1 MPSVREIQR
10 PHTHKH
16 AEGVHALKSRSDI
29 VFETVVVVLLGLLT
43 LIILYPL
50 YFVIIASFSEAKLVV
65 AGQVWIYPKGL
76 TLENY
81 MQCFENGD
89 LMLGYRNAFFI
100 MIMGTATNLV
110 LTILCAYPLSR
121 HDLWGRNAIMMYCT
135 IPMFFGGGLIP
146 TYLLVTKT
154 LGLKN
159 SWWAVI
165 LVAGIATYNMIIMRT
180 FFMTSIPYELQEAA
194 QIDGCTPFGILF
206 RIILPLSIPVICV
219 IGLYYAVNHWNSYFS
234 ALIYLPDQKKWPL
247 QLFLRQILV
256 NNDVSSVDGGASSDE
271 MARRAMRAET
281 IKYAIVILA
290 SIPMLIIYPFVQ
302 RYFVKGVMI
311 GSVKG

>member
-1 MPSVREIQR
+1 MASINKNSRN
-10 PHTHKH
+10 HKDG
-16 AEGVHALKSRSDI
+16 EPHALKSRGDI
-29 VFETVVVVLLGLLT
+29 IFETIVVIILAILT

-50 YFVIIASFSEAKLVV
+50 YFVVIASFSDAKLVV
-65 AGQVWIYPKGL
+65 AGEVWWYPKGV

-81 MQCFENGD
+81 MQCFTNGD
-89 LMLGYRNAFFI
+89 LMLGYRNAFI
-100 MIMGTATNLV
+100 ILILGTATNLF

-121 HDLWGRNAIMMYCT
+121 HDLWGRNGIMIYCT

-146 TYLLVTKT
+146 TYLMVTQT

-180 FFMTSIPYELQEAA
+180 FFMTSIPFELQEAA
-194 QIDGCTPFGILF
+194 QIDGCTPIGILL

-219 IGLYYAVNHWNSYFS
+219 IGLYYGVNHWNSYFS
-234 ALIYLPDQKKWPL
+234 ALVYLPDKNKWPL

-256 NNDVSSVDGGASSDE
+256 NNDISAVDGGASSDE

-281 IKYAIVILA
+281 IKYSIVILA
-290 SIPMLIIYPFVQ
+290 SVPMLIIYPFVQ

>member
-1 MPSVREIQR
+1 MVSTKKNSRNHRDGEP
-10 PHTHKH
+10 
-16 AEGVHALKSRSDI
+16 HALKSRGDI
-29 VFETVVVVLLGLLT
+29 IFETIVVIILAILT
-43 LIILYPL
+43 LAILYPL
-50 YFVIIASFSEAKLVV
+50 YFVVIASFSDAKLVV
-65 AGQVWIYPKGL
+65 AGEVWWYPKGV

-81 MQCFENGD
+81 MQCFTNGD
-89 LMLGYRNAFFI
+89 LMLGYRNAFI
-100 MIMGTATNLV
+100 ILILGTATNLF

-121 HDLWGRNAIMMYCT
+121 HDLWGRNGIMIYCT

-146 TYLLVTKT
+146 TYLMVTQT

-180 FFMTSIPYELQEAA
+180 FFMTSIPFELQEAA
-194 QIDGCTPFGILF
+194 QIDGCTPIGILL

-219 IGLYYAVNHWNSYFS
+219 IGLYYGVTHWNSYFS
-234 ALIYLPDQKKWPL
+234 ALVYLPDKNKWPL

-256 NNDVSSVDGGASSDE
+256 NNDISAVDGGASSDE

-281 IKYAIVILA
+281 IKYSIVILA
-290 SIPMLIIYPFVQ
+290 SVPMLIIYPFVQ

>member
-1 MPSVREIQR
+1 MASANKNSRN
-10 PHTHKH
+10 HKDG
-16 AEGVHALKSRSDI
+16 EPHALKSRGDI
-29 VFETVVVVLLGLLT
+29 IFETIVVIILAILT

-50 YFVIIASFSEAKLVV
+50 YFVVIASFSDAKLVV
-65 AGQVWIYPKGL
+65 AGEVWWYPKGI

-81 MQCFENGD
+81 MQCFTNGD
-89 LMLGYRNAFFI
+89 LMLGYRNAFI
-100 MIMGTATNLV
+100 ILILGTATNLF

-121 HDLWGRNAIMMYCT
+121 HDLWGRNGIMIYCT

-146 TYLLVTKT
+146 TYLMVTQT

-180 FFMTSIPYELQEAA
+180 FFMTSIPFELQEAA
-194 QIDGCTPFGILF
+194 QIDGCTPIGILL

-219 IGLYYAVNHWNSYFS
+219 IGLYYGVTHWNSYFS
-234 ALIYLPDQKKWPL
+234 ALVYLPDKNKWPL

-256 NNDVSSVDGGASSDE
+256 NNDISAVDGGASSDE

-281 IKYAIVILA
+281 IKYSIVILA

>member
-1 MPSVREIQR
+1 MVSTKKNSRNHRDGEP
-10 PHTHKH
+10 
-16 AEGVHALKSRSDI
+16 HALKSRGDI
-29 VFETVVVVLLGLLT
+29 IFETVVVIILAILT

-50 YFVIIASFSEAKLVV
+50 YFVVIASFSDAKLVV
-65 AGQVWIYPKGL
+65 AGEVWWYPKGV

-81 MQCFENGD
+81 MQCFTNGD
-89 LMLGYRNAFFI
+89 LMLGYRNAFI
-100 MIMGTATNLV
+100 ILILGTATNLF

-121 HDLWGRNAIMMYCT
+121 HDLWGRNGIMIYCT

-146 TYLLVTKT
+146 TYLMVTQT

-180 FFMTSIPYELQEAA
+180 FFMTSIPFELQEAA
-194 QIDGCTPFGILF
+194 QIDGCTPIGILL

-219 IGLYYAVNHWNSYFS
+219 IGLYYGVNHWNSYFS
-234 ALIYLPDQKKWPL
+234 ALVYLPDKNKWPL
-247 QLFLRQILV
+247 QLVLRQILV
-256 NNDVSSVDGGASSDE
+256 NNDISAVDGGASSDE

-281 IKYAIVILA
+281 IKYSIVILA

>member
-1 MPSVREIQR
+1 MASIKKNSRNHRDGEP
-10 PHTHKH
+10 
-16 AEGVHALKSRSDI
+16 HALKSRGDI
-29 VFETVVVVLLGLLT
+29 IFETVVVIILAILT

-50 YFVIIASFSEAKLVV
+50 YFVVIASFSDAKLVV
-65 AGQVWIYPKGL
+65 AGEVWWYPKGV

-81 MQCFENGD
+81 MQCFTNGD
-89 LMLGYRNAFFI
+89 LMLGYRNAFI
-100 MIMGTATNLV
+100 ILILGTATNLF

-121 HDLWGRNAIMMYCT
+121 HDLWGRNGIMIYCT

-146 TYLLVTKT
+146 TYLMVTQT

-180 FFMTSIPYELQEAA
+180 FFMTSIPFELQEAA
-194 QIDGCTPFGILF
+194 QIDGCTPIGILL

-219 IGLYYAVNHWNSYFS
+219 IGLYYGVNHWNSYFS
-234 ALIYLPDQKKWPL
+234 ALVYLPDKNKWPL

-256 NNDVSSVDGGASSDE
+256 NNDISAVDGGASSDE

-281 IKYAIVILA
+281 IKYSIVILA

>member
-1 MPSVREIQR
+1 MVSTKKNSRNHRDGEP
-10 PHTHKH
+10 
-16 AEGVHALKSRSDI
+16 HALKSRGDI
-29 VFETVVVVLLGLLT
+29 IFETVVVIILAILT

-50 YFVIIASFSEAKLVV
+50 YVVVIASFSDAKLVV
-65 AGQVWIYPKGL
+65 AGEVWWYPKGV

-81 MQCFENGD
+81 MQCFTNGD
-89 LMLGYRNAFFI
+89 LMLGYRNAFI
-100 MIMGTATNLV
+100 ILILGTATNLF

-121 HDLWGRNAIMMYCT
+121 HDLWGRNGIMIYCT

-146 TYLLVTKT
+146 TYLMVTQT

-180 FFMTSIPYELQEAA
+180 FFMTSIPFELQEAA
-194 QIDGCTPFGILF
+194 QIDGCTPIGILL

-219 IGLYYAVNHWNSYFS
+219 IGLFYGVNHWNSYFS
-234 ALIYLPDQKKWPL
+234 ALVYLPDKNKWPL

-256 NNDVSSVDGGASSDE
+256 NNDISAVDGGASSDE

-281 IKYAIVILA
+281 IKYSIVILA
-290 SIPMLIIYPFVQ
+290 SVPMLIIYPFVQ

>member
-1 MPSVREIQR
+1 MVSTKKNSRNHRDGEP
-10 PHTHKH
+10 
-16 AEGVHALKSRSDI
+16 HALKSRGDI
-29 VFETVVVVLLGLLT
+29 IFETVVVIILAILT

-50 YFVIIASFSEAKLVV
+50 YFVVIASFSDAKLVV
-65 AGQVWIYPKGL
+65 AGEVWWYPKGV

-81 MQCFENGD
+81 MQCFTNGD
-89 LMLGYRNAFFI
+89 LMLGYRNAFI
-100 MIMGTATNLV
+100 ILILGTATNLF

-121 HDLWGRNAIMMYCT
+121 HDLWGSNGIMIYCT

-146 TYLLVTKT
+146 TYLMVTQT

-180 FFMTSIPYELQEAA
+180 FFMTSIPFELQEAA
-194 QIDGCTPFGILF
+194 QIDGCTPIGILL

-219 IGLYYAVNHWNSYFS
+219 IGLYYGVNHWNSYFS
-234 ALIYLPDQKKWPL
+234 ALVYLPDKNKWPL

-256 NNDVSSVDGGASSDE
+256 NNDISAVDGGASSDE

-281 IKYAIVILA
+281 IKYSIVILA

>member
-1 MPSVREIQR
+1 MVSTKKNSRNHRDGEP
-10 PHTHKH
+10 
-16 AEGVHALKSRSDI
+16 HALKSRGDI
-29 VFETVVVVLLGLLT
+29 IFETVVVIILAILT

-50 YFVIIASFSEAKLVV
+50 YFVVIASFSDAKLVV
-65 AGQVWIYPKGL
+65 AGEVWWYPKGV

-81 MQCFENGD
+81 MQCFTNGD
-89 LMLGYRNAFFI
+89 LMLGYRNAFI
-100 MIMGTATNLV
+100 ILILGTATNLF

-121 HDLWGRNAIMMYCT
+121 HDLWGRNGIMIYCT

-146 TYLLVTKT
+146 TYLMVTQT

-180 FFMTSIPYELQEAA
+180 FFMTSIPFELQEAA
-194 QIDGCTPFGILF
+194 QIDGCTPIGILL

-219 IGLYYAVNHWNSYFS
+219 IGLYYGVNHWNSYFS
-234 ALIYLPDQKKWPL
+234 ALVYLPDKNKWPL

-256 NNDVSSVDGGASSDE
+256 NNDISAVDGGASSDE

-281 IKYAIVILA
+281 IKYSIVILA

>member
-1 MPSVREIQR
+1 MVSTKKNSRNHRDGEP
-10 PHTHKH
+10 
-16 AEGVHALKSRSDI
+16 HALKSRGDI
-29 VFETVVVVLLGLLT
+29 IFETIVVIILAILT

-50 YFVIIASFSEAKLVV
+50 YFVVIASFSDAKLVV
-65 AGQVWIYPKGL
+65 AGEVWWYPKGV

-81 MQCFENGD
+81 MQCFTNGD
-89 LMLGYRNAFFI
+89 LMLGYRNAFI
-100 MIMGTATNLV
+100 ILILGTATNLF

-121 HDLWGRNAIMMYCT
+121 HDLWGRNGIMVYCT

-146 TYLLVTKT
+146 TYLMVTQT

-180 FFMTSIPYELQEAA
+180 FFMTSIPFELQEAA
-194 QIDGCTPFGILF
+194 QIDGCTPIGILL

-219 IGLYYAVNHWNSYFS
+219 IGLYYGVNHWNSYFS
-234 ALIYLPDQKKWPL
+234 ALVYLPDKNKWPL

-256 NNDVSSVDGGASSDE
+256 NNDISAVDGGASSDE

-281 IKYAIVILA
+281 IKYSIVILA
-290 SIPMLIIYPFVQ
+290 SVPMLIIYPFVQ

>member
-1 MPSVREIQR
+1 MVNTKKNSRNHRDGEP
-10 PHTHKH
+10 
-16 AEGVHALKSRSDI
+16 HALKSRGDI
-29 VFETVVVVLLGLLT
+29 IFETIVVIILAILT

-50 YFVIIASFSEAKLVV
+50 YFVVIASFSDAKLVV
-65 AGQVWIYPKGL
+65 AGEVWWYPKGV

-81 MQCFENGD
+81 MQCFTNGD
-89 LMLGYRNAFFI
+89 LMLGYRNAFI
-100 MIMGTATNLV
+100 ILILGTATNLF

-121 HDLWGRNAIMMYCT
+121 HDLWGRNGIMIYCT

-146 TYLLVTKT
+146 TYLMVTQT

-180 FFMTSIPYELQEAA
+180 FFMTSIPFELQEAA
-194 QIDGCTPFGILF
+194 QIDGCTPIGILL

-219 IGLYYAVNHWNSYFS
+219 IGLYYGVNHWNSYFS
-234 ALIYLPDQKKWPL
+234 ALVYLPDKNKWPL

-256 NNDVSSVDGGASSDE
+256 NNDISAVDGGASSDE

-281 IKYAIVILA
+281 IKYSIVILA
-290 SIPMLIIYPFVQ
+290 SVPMLIIYPFVQ

>member
-1 MPSVREIQR
+1 MVSTKKNSRNHRDGEP
-10 PHTHKH
+10 
-16 AEGVHALKSRSDI
+16 HALKSRGDI
-29 VFETVVVVLLGLLT
+29 IFETVVVIILAILT

-50 YFVIIASFSEAKLVV
+50 YFVVIASFSDAKLVV
-65 AGQVWIYPKGL
+65 AGEVWWYPKGV

-81 MQCFENGD
+81 MQCFTNGD
-89 LMLGYRNAFFI
+89 LMLGYRNAFI
-100 MIMGTATNLV
+100 ILILGTATNLF

-121 HDLWGRNAIMMYCT
+121 HDLWGRNGIMIYCT

-146 TYLLVTKT
+146 TYLMVTQT

-180 FFMTSIPYELQEAA
+180 FFMTSIPFELQEAA
-194 QIDGCTPFGILF
+194 QIDGCTPIGILL

-219 IGLYYAVNHWNSYFS
+219 IGLYYGVNHWNSYFS
-234 ALIYLPDQKKWPL
+234 ALVYLPDKNKWPL

-256 NNDVSSVDGGASSDE
+256 NNDISAVDGGASSDE

-281 IKYAIVILA
+281 IKYSIVILA

-302 RYFVKGVMI
+302 RYFVKGAMI

>member
-1 MPSVREIQR
+1 MVSTKRNSRNHRDGEP
-10 PHTHKH
+10 
-16 AEGVHALKSRSDI
+16 HALKSRGDI
-29 VFETVVVVLLGLLT
+29 IFETVVVIILAILT

-50 YFVIIASFSEAKLVV
+50 YFVVIASFSDAKLVV
-65 AGQVWIYPKGL
+65 AGEVWWYPKGV

-81 MQCFENGD
+81 MQCFTNGD
-89 LMLGYRNAFFI
+89 LMLGYRNAFI
-100 MIMGTATNLV
+100 ILILGTATNLF

-121 HDLWGRNAIMMYCT
+121 HDLWGRNGIMIYCT

-146 TYLLVTKT
+146 TYLMVTQT

-180 FFMTSIPYELQEAA
+180 FFMTSIPFELQEAA
-194 QIDGCTPFGILF
+194 QIDGCTPIGILL

-219 IGLYYAVNHWNSYFS
+219 IGLYYGVNHWNSYFS
-234 ALIYLPDQKKWPL
+234 ALVYLPDKNKWPL

-256 NNDVSSVDGGASSDE
+256 NNDISAVDGGASSDE

-281 IKYAIVILA
+281 IKYSIVILA

>member
-1 MPSVREIQR
+1 MASANKNSRN
-10 PHTHKH
+10 HKDG
-16 AEGVHALKSRSDI
+16 EPHALKSRGDI
-29 VFETVVVVLLGLLT
+29 IFETIVVIILALLT

-50 YFVIIASFSEAKLVV
+50 YFVVIASFSDAKLVV
-65 AGQVWIYPKGL
+65 AGEVWWYPKGV

-81 MQCFENGD
+81 MQCFTNGD
-89 LMLGYRNAFFI
+89 LMLGYRNAFI
-100 MIMGTATNLV
+100 ILILGTATNLF

-121 HDLWGRNAIMMYCT
+121 HDLWGRNGIMIYCT

-146 TYLLVTKT
+146 TYLMVTQT

-180 FFMTSIPYELQEAA
+180 FFMTSIPFELQEAA
-194 QIDGCTPFGILF
+194 QIDGCTPIGILL

-219 IGLYYAVNHWNSYFS
+219 IGLYYGVTHWNSYFS
-234 ALIYLPDQKKWPL
+234 ALVYLPDKNKWPL

-256 NNDVSSVDGGASSDE
+256 NNDISAVDGGASSDE

-281 IKYAIVILA
+281 IKYSIVILA

>member
-1 MPSVREIQR
+1 MVSTKKNSRNHRDGEP
-10 PHTHKH
+10 
-16 AEGVHALKSRSDI
+16 HALKSRGDI
-29 VFETVVVVLLGLLT
+29 IFETVVVIILAILT

-50 YFVIIASFSEAKLVV
+50 YFVVIASFSDAKLVV
-65 AGQVWIYPKGL
+65 AGEVWWYPKGV

-81 MQCFENGD
+81 MQCFTNGD
-89 LMLGYRNAFFI
+89 LMLGYRNAFI
-100 MIMGTATNLV
+100 ILILGTATNLF

-121 HDLWGRNAIMMYCT
+121 HDLWGRNGIMVYCT

-146 TYLLVTKT
+146 TYLMVTQT

-180 FFMTSIPYELQEAA
+180 FFMTSIPFELQEAA
-194 QIDGCTPFGILF
+194 QIDGCTPIGILL

-219 IGLYYAVNHWNSYFS
+219 IGLYYGVNHWNSYFS
-234 ALIYLPDQKKWPL
+234 ALVYLPDKNKWPL

-256 NNDVSSVDGGASSDE
+256 NNDISAVDGGASSDE

-281 IKYAIVILA
+281 IKYSIVILA

>member
-1 MPSVREIQR
+1 MVSTKKNSRNHRDGEP
-10 PHTHKH
+10 
-16 AEGVHALKSRSDI
+16 HALKSHGDI
-29 VFETVVVVLLGLLT
+29 IFETVVVIILAILT

-50 YFVIIASFSEAKLVV
+50 YFVVIASFSDAKLVV
-65 AGQVWIYPKGL
+65 AGDVWWYPKGV

-81 MQCFENGD
+81 MQCFTNGD
-89 LMLGYRNAFFI
+89 LMLGYRNAFI
-100 MIMGTATNLV
+100 ILILGTATNLF

-121 HDLWGRNAIMMYCT
+121 HDLWGRNGIMIYCT

-146 TYLLVTKT
+146 TYLMVTQT

-180 FFMTSIPYELQEAA
+180 FFMTSIPFELQEAA
-194 QIDGCTPFGILF
+194 QIDGCTPIGILL

-219 IGLYYAVNHWNSYFS
+219 IGLYYGVNHWNSYFS
-234 ALIYLPDQKKWPL
+234 ALVYLPDKNKWPL

-256 NNDVSSVDGGASSDE
+256 NNDISAVDGGASSDE

-281 IKYAIVILA
+281 IKYSIVILA

>member
-1 MPSVREIQR
+1 MANTKKNSRNHRDGEP
-10 PHTHKH
+10 
-16 AEGVHALKSRSDI
+16 HALKSRGDI
-29 VFETVVVVLLGLLT
+29 IFETIVVIILAILT

-50 YFVIIASFSEAKLVV
+50 YFVVIASFSDAKLVV
-65 AGQVWIYPKGL
+65 AGEVWWYPKGV

-81 MQCFENGD
+81 MQCFTNGD
-89 LMLGYRNAFFI
+89 LMLGYRNAFI
-100 MIMGTATNLV
+100 ILILGTATNLF

-121 HDLWGRNAIMMYCT
+121 HDLWGRNGIMIYCT

-146 TYLLVTKT
+146 TYLMVTQT

-180 FFMTSIPYELQEAA
+180 FFMTSIPFELQEAA
-194 QIDGCTPFGILF
+194 QIDGCTPIGILL

-219 IGLYYAVNHWNSYFS
+219 IGLYYGVNHWNSYFS
-234 ALIYLPDQKKWPL
+234 ALVYLPDKNKWPL

-256 NNDVSSVDGGASSDE
+256 NNDISAVDGGASSDE

-281 IKYAIVILA
+281 IKYSIVILA

>member
-1 MPSVREIQR
+1 MVSTKKNSRNHRDGEP
-10 PHTHKH
+10 
-16 AEGVHALKSRSDI
+16 HALKSRGDI
-29 VFETVVVVLLGLLT
+29 IFETIVVIILAILT
-43 LIILYPL
+43 LAILYPL
-50 YFVIIASFSEAKLVV
+50 YFVVIASFSDAKLVV
-65 AGQVWIYPKGL
+65 AGEVWWYPKGV

-81 MQCFENGD
+81 MQCFTNGD
-89 LMLGYRNAFFI
+89 LMLGYRNAFI
-100 MIMGTATNLV
+100 ILILGTATNLF

-121 HDLWGRNAIMMYCT
+121 HDLWGRNGIMIYCT

-146 TYLLVTKT
+146 TYLMVTQT

-180 FFMTSIPYELQEAA
+180 FFMTSIPFELQEAA
-194 QIDGCTPFGILF
+194 QIDGCTPIGILL

-219 IGLYYAVNHWNSYFS
+219 IGLYYGVTHWNSYFS
-234 ALIYLPDQKKWPL
+234 ALVYLPDKNKWPL

-256 NNDVSSVDGGASSDE
+256 NNDISAVDGGASSDE

-281 IKYAIVILA
+281 IKYSIVILA

>member
-1 MPSVREIQR
+1 MVSTKKNSRNHRDGEP
-10 PHTHKH
+10 
-16 AEGVHALKSRSDI
+16 HALKSRGDI
-29 VFETVVVVLLGLLT
+29 IFETVVVIILAILT

-50 YFVIIASFSEAKLVV
+50 YFVVIASFSDATLVV
-65 AGQVWIYPKGL
+65 AGEVWWYPKGV

-81 MQCFENGD
+81 MQCFTNGD
-89 LMLGYRNAFFI
+89 LMLGYRNAFI
-100 MIMGTATNLV
+100 ILILGTATNLF

-121 HDLWGRNAIMMYCT
+121 HDLWGRNGIMIYCT

-146 TYLLVTKT
+146 TYLMVTQT

-180 FFMTSIPYELQEAA
+180 FFMTSIPFELQEAA
-194 QIDGCTPFGILF
+194 QIDGCTPIGILL

-219 IGLYYAVNHWNSYFS
+219 IGLYYGVNHWNSYFS
-234 ALIYLPDQKKWPL
+234 ALVYLPDKNKWPL

-256 NNDVSSVDGGASSDE
+256 NNDISAVDGGASSDE

-281 IKYAIVILA
+281 IKYSIVILA
-290 SIPMLIIYPFVQ
+290 SVPMLIIYPFVQ

>member
-1 MPSVREIQR
+1 MVSTKKNSRNHRDGEP
-10 PHTHKH
+10 
-16 AEGVHALKSRSDI
+16 HALKSRGDI
-29 VFETVVVVLLGLLT
+29 IFETVVVIILAILT

-50 YFVIIASFSEAKLVV
+50 YFVVIASFSDAKLVV
-65 AGQVWIYPKGL
+65 AGDVWWYPKGV

-81 MQCFENGD
+81 MQCFTNGD
-89 LMLGYRNAFFI
+89 LMLGYRNAFI
-100 MIMGTATNLV
+100 ILILGTATNLF

-121 HDLWGRNAIMMYCT
+121 HDLWGRNGIMIYCT

-146 TYLLVTKT
+146 TYLMVTQT

-180 FFMTSIPYELQEAA
+180 FFMTSIPFELQEAA
-194 QIDGCTPFGILF
+194 QIDGCKPIGILL

-219 IGLYYAVNHWNSYFS
+219 IGLYYGVNHWNSYFS
-234 ALIYLPDQKKWPL
+234 ALVYLPDKNKWPL

-256 NNDVSSVDGGASSDE
+256 NNDISAVDGGASSDE

-281 IKYAIVILA
+281 IKYSIVILA

>member
-1 MPSVREIQR
+1 MASAIKNSRNHRDGEP
-10 PHTHKH
+10 
-16 AEGVHALKSRSDI
+16 HALKSRGDI
-29 VFETVVVVLLGLLT
+29 IFETVVVIILAILT

-50 YFVIIASFSEAKLVV
+50 YFVVIASFSDAKLVV
-65 AGQVWIYPKGL
+65 AGEVWWYPKGV

-81 MQCFENGD
+81 MQCFTNGD
-89 LMLGYRNAFFI
+89 LMLGYRNAFI
-100 MIMGTATNLV
+100 ILILGTATNLF

-121 HDLWGRNAIMMYCT
+121 HDLWGRNGIMIYCT

-146 TYLLVTKT
+146 TYLMVTQT

-180 FFMTSIPYELQEAA
+180 FFMTSIPFELQEAA
-194 QIDGCTPFGILF
+194 QIDGCTPIGILL

-219 IGLYYAVNHWNSYFS
+219 IGLYYGVTHWNSYFS
-234 ALIYLPDQKKWPL
+234 ALVYLPDKNKWPL

-256 NNDVSSVDGGASSDE
+256 NNDISAVDGGASSDE

-281 IKYAIVILA
+281 IKYSIVILA

>member
-1 MPSVREIQR
+1 MASINKNSRN
-10 PHTHKH
+10 HKDG
-16 AEGVHALKSRSDI
+16 EPHALKSRGDI
-29 VFETVVVVLLGLLT
+29 IFETVVVIILAILT

-50 YFVIIASFSEAKLVV
+50 YFVVIASFSDAKLVV
-65 AGQVWIYPKGL
+65 AGEVWWYPKGV

-81 MQCFENGD
+81 MQCFTNGD
-89 LMLGYRNAFFI
+89 LMLGYRNAFI
-100 MIMGTATNLV
+100 ILILGTATNLF

-121 HDLWGRNAIMMYCT
+121 HDLWGRNGIMIYCT

-146 TYLLVTKT
+146 TYLMVTQT

-180 FFMTSIPYELQEAA
+180 FFMTSIPFELQEAA
-194 QIDGCTPFGILF
+194 QIDGCTPIGILL

-219 IGLYYAVNHWNSYFS
+219 IGLYYGVNHWNSYFS
-234 ALIYLPDQKKWPL
+234 ALVYLPDKNKWPL

-256 NNDVSSVDGGASSDE
+256 NNDISAVDGGASSDE

-281 IKYAIVILA
+281 IKYSIVILA
-290 SIPMLIIYPFVQ
+290 SVPMLIIYPFVQ

>member
-1 MPSVREIQR
+1 MASTKKNSRNHRDGEP
-10 PHTHKH
+10 
-16 AEGVHALKSRSDI
+16 HALKSRGDI
-29 VFETVVVVLLGLLT
+29 IFETVVVIILAILT

-50 YFVIIASFSEAKLVV
+50 YFVVIASFSDAKLVV
-65 AGQVWIYPKGL
+65 AGEVWWYPKGV

-81 MQCFENGD
+81 MQCFTNGD
-89 LMLGYRNAFFI
+89 LMLGYRNAFI
-100 MIMGTATNLV
+100 ILILGTATNLF

-121 HDLWGRNAIMMYCT
+121 HDLWGRNGIMIYCT

-146 TYLLVTKT
+146 TYLMVTQT

-180 FFMTSIPYELQEAA
+180 FFMTSIPFELQEAA
-194 QIDGCTPFGILF
+194 QIDGCTPIGILL

-219 IGLYYAVNHWNSYFS
+219 IGLYYGVNHWNSYFS
-234 ALIYLPDQKKWPL
+234 ALVYLPDKNKWPL

-256 NNDVSSVDGGASSDE
+256 NNDISAVDGGASSDE

-281 IKYAIVILA
+281 IKYSIVILA

>member
-1 MPSVREIQR
+1 MASIKKNSRN
-10 PHTHKH
+10 HKDG
-16 AEGVHALKSRSDI
+16 EPHALKSRGDI
-29 VFETVVVVLLGLLT
+29 IFEMIVVIILAILT

-50 YFVIIASFSEAKLVV
+50 YFVVIASFSDAKLVV
-65 AGQVWIYPKGL
+65 AGEVWWYPKGV

-81 MQCFENGD
+81 MQCFTNGD
-89 LMLGYRNAFFI
+89 LMLGYRNAFI
-100 MIMGTATNLV
+100 ILILGTATNLF

-121 HDLWGRNAIMMYCT
+121 HDLWGRNGIMIYCT

-146 TYLLVTKT
+146 TYLMVTQT

-180 FFMTSIPYELQEAA
+180 FFMTSIPFELQEAA
-194 QIDGCTPFGILF
+194 QIDGCTPIGILL
-206 RIILPLSIPVICV
+206 RIILQLSIPVICV
-219 IGLYYAVNHWNSYFS
+219 IGLYYCVNHWNSYFS
-234 ALIYLPDQKKWPL
+234 ALVYLPDKNKWPL

-256 NNDVSSVDGGASSDE
+256 NNDISAVDGGASSDE

-281 IKYAIVILA
+281 IKYSIVILA

>member
-1 MPSVREIQR
+1 MSVGAKEVIKRRRHSRQ
-10 PHTHKH
+10 
-16 AEGVHALKSRSDI
+16 SRSDI
-29 VFETVVVVLLGLLT
+29 IFETIVVILLGILT
-43 LIILYPL
+43 LTILYPL
-50 YFVIIASFSEAKLVV
+50 YFVVIASFSDAKAVIGGRVIFLPTDV
-65 AGQVWIYPKGL
+65 

-81 MQCFENGD
+81 AECFKNGD
-89 LMLGYRNAFFI
+89 LMLGYKNSFLLLI
-100 MIMGTATNLV
+100 IGTAIYLF

-121 HDLWGRNAIMMYCT
+121 RDLWGRNGIMIYCT

-154 LGLKN
+154 LGLGN

-165 LVAGIATYNMIIMRT
+165 MVGGVSTYNMIIMRT
-180 FFMTSIPYELQEAA
+180 FFMSSIPFELQEAA
-194 QIDGCTPFGILF
+194 EIDGCTPIRTLVS
-206 RIILPLSIPVICV
+206 IILPLSIPVICV
-219 IGLYYAVNHWNSYFS
+219 IGLYYGVGIWNSYFT
-234 ALIYLPDQKKWPL
+234 ALIYLNDKNKWPL

-256 NNDVSSVDGGASSDE
+256 NADLSAVDGGDASD

-281 IKYAIVILA
+281 IKYAICVLA
-290 SIPMLIIYPFVQ
+290 SIPMLAVYPFIQ

>member
-1 MPSVREIQR
+1 MVSTKKNSRNHRDGEP
-10 PHTHKH
+10 
-16 AEGVHALKSRSDI
+16 HALKSRGDI
-29 VFETVVVVLLGLLT
+29 IFETIVVIILAILT

-50 YFVIIASFSEAKLVV
+50 YFVVIASFSDAKLVV
-65 AGQVWIYPKGL
+65 AGEVWWYPKGV

-81 MQCFENGD
+81 MQCFTNGD
-89 LMLGYRNAFFI
+89 LMLGYRNAFI
-100 MIMGTATNLV
+100 ILILGTATNLF

-121 HDLWGRNAIMMYCT
+121 HDLWGRNGIMIYCT

-146 TYLLVTKT
+146 TYLMVTQT

-180 FFMTSIPYELQEAA
+180 FFMTSIPFELQEAA
-194 QIDGCTPFGILF
+194 QIDGCTPIGILL

-219 IGLYYAVNHWNSYFS
+219 IGLYYGVNHWNSYFS
-234 ALIYLPDQKKWPL
+234 ALVYLPDKNKWPL

-256 NNDVSSVDGGASSDE
+256 NNDISAVDGGASSDE

-281 IKYAIVILA
+281 IKYSIVILA

>member
-1 MPSVREIQR
+1 MPSVRTIQR
-10 PHTHKH
+10 PHTHQH
-16 AEGVHALKSRSDI
+16 EEPHALKSKGDI
-29 VFETVVVVLLGLLT
+29 VFETAIIILLGILT

-50 YFVIIASFSEAKLVV
+50 YFVVIASFSDAKLVV
-65 AGQVWIYPKGL
+65 AGEVWWYPKGV

-81 MQCFENGD
+81 MQCFTNGD
-89 LMLGYRNAFFI
+89 LMLGYRNAFI
-100 MIMGTATNLV
+100 ILIMGTATNLV

-121 HDLWGRNAIMMYCT
+121 HDLWGRNGIMLYCT

-146 TYLLVTKT
+146 TYLLVTQT

-180 FFMTSIPYELQEAA
+180 FFMTSIPFELQEAA
-194 QIDGCTPFGILF
+194 QIDGCTPIGILL
-206 RIILPLSIPVICV
+206 RIILPLSIPVVCV
-219 IGLYYAVNHWNSYFS
+219 IGLYYGVNHWNSYFS
-234 ALIYLPDQKKWPL
+234 ALVYLPDKNKWPL

-256 NNDVSSVDGGASSDE
+256 NNDISAVDGGASSDE

-281 IKYAIVILA
+281 IKYSIVILA

>member
-1 MPSVREIQR
+1 MVSTKKNSRNHRDGEP
-10 PHTHKH
+10 
-16 AEGVHALKSRSDI
+16 HALKSRGDI
-29 VFETVVVVLLGLLT
+29 IFETVVVIILAILT

-50 YFVIIASFSEAKLVV
+50 YFVVIASFSDAKLVV
-65 AGQVWIYPKGL
+65 AGEVWWYPKGV

-81 MQCFENGD
+81 MQCFTNGD
-89 LMLGYRNAFFI
+89 LMLGYRNAFI
-100 MIMGTATNLV
+100 ILILGTATNLF

-121 HDLWGRNAIMMYCT
+121 HDLWGRNGIMIYCT

-146 TYLLVTKT
+146 TYLMVTQT

-180 FFMTSIPYELQEAA
+180 FFMTSIPFELQEAA
-194 QIDGCTPFGILF
+194 QIDGCTPIGILL

-219 IGLYYAVNHWNSYFS
+219 IGLYYGVNHWNSYFS
-234 ALIYLPDQKKWPL
+234 ALVYLPDKNKWPL

-256 NNDVSSVDGGASSDE
+256 NNDISAVDGGASSDE

-281 IKYAIVILA
+281 IKYSIVILA
-290 SIPMLIIYPFVQ
+290 SVPMLIIYPFVQ